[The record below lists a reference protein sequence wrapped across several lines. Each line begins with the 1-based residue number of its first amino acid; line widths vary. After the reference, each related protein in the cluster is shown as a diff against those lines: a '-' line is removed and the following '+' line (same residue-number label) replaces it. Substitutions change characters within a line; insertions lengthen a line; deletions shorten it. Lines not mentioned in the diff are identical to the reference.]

1 MSRLLMLLV
10 MTASAFAQA
19 YRTASTGAPPRQ
31 LAAGIQEA
39 FESPGVKV
47 VDSNGFVFCE
57 VWLRS
62 APVADS
68 TSLEDAIREGAV
80 PQGALVGVVRYASP
94 GADRQGQGFGPG
106 LYTLRQWQDA
116 SVLMV
121 RAADDQELSGP
132 DSDQLAA
139 LSRKVSKTGTPAA
152 LRLSKGGAGR
162 LPRFEM
168 TRGGEWIVHS
178 KVGETPVALLVVGVG
193 KR

>member
-1 MSRLLMLLV
+1 MFRLVTFWLLG
-10 MTASAFAQA
+10 AAAFAQA
-19 YRTASTGAPPRQ
+19 YRTASTGAPPSQ
-31 LAAGIQEA
+31 LAPGIREA

-80 PQGALVGVVRYASP
+80 PQGALVGVVRFASP

-121 RAADDQELSGP
+121 RAADDQELSPP
-132 DSDQLAA
+132 DFDQLAA
-139 LSRKVSKTGTPAA
+139 LSRKVSRTATPAA

-178 KVGETPVALLVVGVG
+178 KLGETPVALLVVGVG
-193 KR
+193 KG

>member
-1 MSRLLMLLV
+1 
-10 MTASAFAQA
+10 
-19 YRTASTGAPPRQ
+19 
-31 LAAGIQEA
+31 
-39 FESPGVKV
+39 
-47 VDSNGFVFCE
+47 
-57 VWLRS
+57 
-62 APVADS
+62 
-68 TSLEDAIREGAV
+68 
-80 PQGALVGVVRYASP
+80 
-94 GADRQGQGFGPG
+94 
-106 LYTLRQWQDA
+106 LRQWQDA

-121 RAADDQELSGP
+121 RAADDQELSPP
-132 DSDQLAA
+132 DFDQLAA

>member
-10 MTASAFAQA
+10 MTAFAFGQA
-19 YRTASTGAPPRQ
+19 YRTASTGAPPSQ
-31 LAAGIQEA
+31 LAPGIQEA
-39 FESPGVKV
+39 FQSPGVKV